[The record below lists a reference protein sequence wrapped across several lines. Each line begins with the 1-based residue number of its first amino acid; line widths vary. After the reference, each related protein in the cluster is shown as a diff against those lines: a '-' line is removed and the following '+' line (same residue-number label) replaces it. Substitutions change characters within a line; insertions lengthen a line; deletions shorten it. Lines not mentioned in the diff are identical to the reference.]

1 MNRDVLSQQAELC
14 TYSAQLQVSSVCF
27 WWGFYI
33 WGHLARV
40 RGARTRS
47 AKEDMITCLDIDDC
61 HPNEINSKRHCE
73 SEDQDIRRFTG
84 KFSRGCLR
92 RKSPKISSQYLA
104 ILYCCGLLVI
114 DTYKECINYM
124 YVLKKKIAK
133 SLCVHFWLYIPAM
146 VFKGQNNRVF
156 WCDKCCLLD
165 GLNNILLEERW
176 EKDKYEKEK
185 KEEVGTYVIS
195 YCQHKGADIPY
206 EISCKKAA
214 VADNS
219 GTVMLCVHALTL
231 NRMSVHMA
239 LPWVMMGSW
248 SSPFPSQQSSST
260 HLTGGTAHSI
270 IIHFTCRIED
280 SLSLAT

>member
-47 AKEDMITCLDIDDC
+47 AKEEMITCLDIDDC
-61 HPNEINSKRHCE
+61 HPNEIKSKRHCE

-124 YVLKKKIAK
+124 YVFKKKNSKI
-133 SLCVHFWLYIPAM
+133 IMRP
-146 VFKGQNNRVF
+146 
-156 WCDKCCLLD
+156 LL
-165 GLNNILLEERW
+165 
-176 EKDKYEKEK
+176 
-185 KEEVGTYVIS
+185 
-195 YCQHKGADIPY
+195 
-206 EISCKKAA
+206 
-214 VADNS
+214 
-219 GTVMLCVHALTL
+219 
-231 NRMSVHMA
+231 
-239 LPWVMMGSW
+239 
-248 SSPFPSQQSSST
+248 
-260 HLTGGTAHSI
+260 
-270 IIHFTCRIED
+270 IIHTCNGFQTTKSQGILMWQM
-280 SLSLAT
+280 LSPWWLE